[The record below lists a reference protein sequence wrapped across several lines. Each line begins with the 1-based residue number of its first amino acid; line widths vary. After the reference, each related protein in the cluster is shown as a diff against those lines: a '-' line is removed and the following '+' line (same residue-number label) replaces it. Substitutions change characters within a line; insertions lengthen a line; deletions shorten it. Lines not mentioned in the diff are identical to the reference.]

1 MKKTSKTVNAIVS
14 FAFAALLLAPFAG
27 QAQRQE
33 QINGN
38 GNMKKEKRE
47 ASAAIDE
54 ISTSGKFKVYITQG
68 STASIELE
76 ADENLL
82 PYIEARIDG
91 DELHL
96 GPKRGY
102 NLKPSGD
109 IIARI
114 TVVKLESLAGSGTS
128 GFYTQ
133 GVVKGDKLELA
144 LSGRGEADLDLQYRK
159 LEVGISGTGKVKLQ
173 GRADEAEIGI
183 SGSGAVT
190 APNLQTREMELGI
203 SGNGEAYV
211 NASKKLDVSV
221 SGSGTVK
228 YKGTA
233 SVNQAISGKGRI
245 EHEN

>member
-1 MKKTSKTVNAIVS
+1 MKTSFKALNAITS

-33 QINGN
+33 QITGN
-38 GNMKKEKRE
+38 GKMKKEKRE

-68 STASIELE
+68 STPSIELE

-102 NLKPSGD
+102 NLKTSSD

-128 GFYTQ
+128 GFYTE
-133 GVVKGDKLELA
+133 GVVKGDKLEVA
-144 LSGRGEADLDLQYRK
+144 LSGRGDADLNLQYRK
-159 LEVGISGTGKVKLQ
+159 LEVGISGNGKVKLQ
-173 GRADEAEIGI
+173 GRADDAEIGI

-190 APNLQTREMELGI
+190 APDLQTQQMELGI
-203 SGNGEAYV
+203 SGSGEAYV

-221 SGSGTVK
+221 SGSGSVK
-228 YKGTA
+228 YKGAA